1 MESPDLET
9 VERTRAVIEEL
20 IAYRSHLAV
29 SVPYFAPTDIGSL
42 TPAMQQSETRIKEE
56 NDYGN
61 RVRAAIQM
69 SLASA
74 AASMRLAESL
84 MRNDVQLE
92 LRERQQNLA
101 RCAQDAQECRD
112 VAGHVVALLLGKEAP
127 KVDALMEIRRLKS
140 AIQERFGRWPGE
152 G

>member
-1 MESPDLET
+1 MDSPDLET

-42 TPAMQQSETRIKEE
+42 TPAVQQNESRIKEE

-69 SLASA
+69 SLAAA

-84 MRNDVQLE
+84 MHDDAQLE

-101 RCAQDAQECRD
+101 RCAHEAQGCRD
-112 VAGHVVALLLGKEAP
+112 VAGHVVALLSGKEAP
-127 KVDALMEIRRLKS
+127 KLDALMEIRRLKS
-140 AIQERFGRWPGE
+140 AIHERFGKWPASK
-152 G
+152 